1 MRVCQ
6 PGPVA
11 RHFSITD
18 TGNRIVINLRG
29 SDDTGRPPFLN
40 TARANISSV
49 SSGISSYSKGRMT

>member
-18 TGNRIVINLRG
+18 AGNRIVINLRG
-29 SDDTGRPPFLN
+29 SGETGRPPVLN
-40 TARANISSV
+40 VARANISSV
-49 SSGISSYSKGRMT
+49 SSGISSYSSGRMT